1 MLHLCTVRGL
11 GPAIGEVIVVAF
23 AQFVAFGPD
32 QKEDEAFTLDRD
44 DAFRCFTRTLADLDE
59 SRTAVVMFKVKAQGR
74 ALLELWFN
82 DKEFDIFHEFD
93 RSDAKSVRTFHE
105 VVPPGRLKRAGSNE
119 LCVESGE
126 IDGQPP
132 GTLEIS
138 DIVVFYHGTT

>member
-1 MLHLCTVRGL
+1 VRRL
-11 GPAIGEVIVVAF
+11 RPAIREGIVVAF

-32 QKEDEAFTLDRD
+32 QKEDEAFILDRD

-59 SRTAVVMFKVKAQGR
+59 SRTAVVMFKVKPQGR

-93 RSDAKSVRTFHE
+93 RSDSKSVRTFHE
-105 VVPPGRLKRAGSNE
+105 VVPPGRLRRSGSNE
-119 LCVESGE
+119 LCVESGN